1 MNILKK
7 WLPAVLILSL
17 LAGLLIPAFAAQIPL
32 GQPQNITVVDDETPA
47 IFQFAPTESGYYRF
61 YSFYSEAS
69 DPYGYITDEN
79 GDILAEGD
87 DTEYGLDFSIPCYME
102 AGKTYTLAATCY
114 SGSATYTVQLD
125 LLPNPTS
132 ITFEQEV
139 YTGGI
144 RDTLSPQVLFFP
156 QGCAEETV
164 TLTSSD
170 ENTVLIGED
179 GDIYLLVPGTAT
191 VTATSFSGLTATCT
205 VTVTEPEVL
214 PLDTPWTMDAQQHAQ
229 YLQFTAPDAGWYG
242 INSAGDEVDTAVDV
256 LDENLDGLNSDDG
269 SLPNGNFFAPF
280 YLKEN
285 QRCYIYLKATGY
297 SGMSLI
303 TLQKLNAATGIAL
316 PQTHITGYV
325 DTVCRLE
332 PVLEPLISIPEDQT
346 WKSSN
351 EEVVYVDFA
360 GRVSYLEP
368 GEAVITVTS
377 ESGKTASMAV
387 TVLPAPTGYNLV
399 DWGICGPN
407 LQWQLNNTGLLTITG
422 YGQMYD
428 LYDNQCHWD
437 DHVDRITR
445 VQFPEGIT
453 SIGYGA
459 FMNCQQL
466 TEVVIPDSVRHI
478 GNSAFSCCT
487 SMSRVILPESLETM
501 NNAAFECCWALEE
514 IRLPDGLRRIPFNA
528 FVHCL
533 NLSKVTLPKNLVS
546 IGDYAFTNCIIEQI
560 DFPDSLKTIGISAF
574 SHNLLTE
581 VRLPEGLTELRDY
594 ALVHCRLQELTLPS
608 TVTGL
613 GSGFVL
619 ENPLHTLYFLGNAP
633 AFDHDALEGLNAT
646 ACYPAANRTWTRD
659 VRKDYG
665 GTITWVPEGDPGVT
679 LSGTAAEGTVLTLSQ
694 GEDTPETRTAENG
707 SYVFP
712 GLLPG
717 TYTLTAAAE
726 NCVTRTYTLTVTD
739 GDLTQDVTL
748 HLIGDIDGSGRV
760 NMGDVIKLNAH
771 VKGVTPITDE
781 YELLCANING
791 GKINTGDVS
800 MLYAHVKGSV
810 LLY

>member
-7 WLPAVLILSL
+7 TLPAVLVLSL

-32 GQPQNITVVDDETPA
+32 GQPQAVTVVDDETPV
-47 IFQFAPTESGYYRF
+47 IFQFTPTENGYYRF
-61 YSFYSEAS
+61 YSFDSDLS
-69 DPYGYITDEN
+69 DPYGYITDED
-79 GDILAEGD
+79 GEILATGD
-87 DTEYGLDFSIPCYME
+87 DTEDGMDFSISCYMT

-114 SGSATYTVQLD
+114 FGSAAYTVQLD
-125 LLPNPTS
+125 ALPSPSS
-132 ITFEQEV
+132 IAFEKAA

-144 RDTLSPQVLFFP
+144 LDILCPQVLFFP

-170 ENTVLIGED
+170 ENIVIIGED
-179 GDIYLLVPGTAT
+179 GDIDLLVPGTAT

-205 VTVTEPEVL
+205 VTVEEPEVL
-214 PLDTPWTMDAQQHAQ
+214 PLDTPWTMDAHQYAQ
-229 YLQFTAPDAGWYG
+229 YLQFTASDAGWYG
-242 INSAGDEVDTAVDV
+242 ISSAGDEVDPAVDV
-256 LDENLDGLNSDDG
+256 LDENLDGLNSDDD

-280 YLKEN
+280 YLEEN
-285 QRCYIYLKATGY
+285 QRCYFYLKANGF
-297 SGMSLI
+297 SGTSQI

-316 PQTHITGYV
+316 PQSHITGYV

-332 PVLEPLISIPEDQT
+332 PVLEPLISIPEELT
-346 WKSSN
+346 WESSN
-351 EEVVYVDFA
+351 EDVAYVDFA

-377 ESGKTASMAV
+377 KGGKTASMAV
-387 TVLPAPTGYNLV
+387 TVLPAPNSSNLV

-407 LQWQLNNTGLLTITG
+407 LQWQLDNTGLLTITG
-422 YGQMYD
+422 SGEMYD

-437 DHVDRITR
+437 DHSDRITR

-466 TEVVIPDSVRHI
+466 AEVVIPDSVRHI
-478 GNSAFSCCT
+478 GGSAFSFCT
-487 SMSRVILPESLETM
+487 SLSRVTLPTSLETM
-501 NNAAFECCWALEE
+501 GNAAFECCSVLEE
-514 IRLPDGLRRIPFNA
+514 IELPNNLRRIPVNA
-528 FVHCL
+528 FVHCV
-533 NLSKVTLPKNLVS
+533 NLAVVTLSQNLVS

-560 DFPDSLKTIGISAF
+560 DFPDSLKTVGISAF
-574 SHNLLTE
+574 SHNRLTE

-594 ALVHCRLQELTLPS
+594 ALVHCRVQELTLPS
-608 TVTGL
+608 TVTRL
-613 GSGFVL
+613 GCGFVL
-619 ENPLHTLYFLGNAP
+619 ENPLETLHFLGNAP
-633 AFDHDALEGLNAT
+633 AFDADALEGLNAT
-646 ACYPAANRTWTRD
+646 AYYPAANRTWTEA
-659 VRKDYG
+659 VRKNYG
-665 GTITWVPEGDPGVT
+665 GSVNWVPEGDPGVT
-679 LSGTAAEGTVLTLSQ
+679 LSGAAAEGTVLTLSL
-694 GEDTPETRTAENG
+694 GEDVLETLTAENG
-707 SYVFP
+707 RYAFHS
-712 GLLPG
+712 LLPG

-726 NCVTRTYTLTVTD
+726 NCVTRTYTLTVSA
-739 GDLTQDVTL
+739 GDLTQDVKI

-771 VKGVTPITDE
+771 VKGLTPITDE